1 MSAPYKIG
9 DRVVCPDPGGRWF
22 VGVVDRLLFNGDFVI
37 TDGAGFFRV
46 SASEVRPV
54 MPRDRAD
61 LERWGRWWYLDSE
74 VVEVAIR
81 AAGLFIWRTGVDDGC
96 AAGLDA
102 DWRGPVAPPPE
113 VRP

>member
-1 MSAPYKIG
+1 MSAYTPG
-9 DRVVCPDPGGRWF
+9 TRVVCPDPDGGTF
-22 VGVVDRLLFNGDFVI
+22 IGTVAHVDTSGGLTVTYSPTQVVR
-37 TDGAGFFRV
+37 
-46 SASEVRPV
+46 ASVEEVRPV

-81 AAGLFIWRTGVDDGC
+81 AADLFIWRTGVDDGC

-113 VRP
+113 VRS